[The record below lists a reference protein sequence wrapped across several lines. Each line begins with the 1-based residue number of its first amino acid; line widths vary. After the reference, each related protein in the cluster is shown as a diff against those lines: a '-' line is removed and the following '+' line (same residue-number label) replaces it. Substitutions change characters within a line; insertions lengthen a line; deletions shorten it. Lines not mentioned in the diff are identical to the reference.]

1 MAIGY
6 YFSPQ
11 NMSTEQY
18 DETLRRLDEAGAAT
32 PDGRLVHVVFK
43 DNQSGG
49 LHVFDV
55 WESEEKFDAF
65 GQKLMPILGEL
76 GVDPGQP
83 EKVEVH
89 NYLAG

>member
-6 YFSPQ
+6 YFSPES
-11 NMSTEQY
+11 MSADQY
-18 DETLRRLDEAGAAT
+18 DEVMQKLDHAGAAA
-32 PDGRLVHVVFK
+32 PDGRVVHVVFK

-65 GQKLMPILGEL
+65 GETLMPVLGEL
-76 GVDPGQP
+76 GIDPGQP

>member
-18 DETLRRLDEAGAAT
+18 DETLRRLDEAAAAT